1 MITKKEVA
9 EIKRLS
15 FEALIYELLDLVN
28 KHFEEKSSYA
38 LAKFVVLEG
47 LIKDELVK
55 PFEAEDDSTTVG
67 NTKT

>member
-47 LIKDELVK
+47 LIKDELVT

>member
-1 MITKKEVA
+1 MITTKEVT
-9 EIKRLS
+9 ELKRLS
-15 FEALIYELLDLVN
+15 FEALIYELLDLVSQ
-28 KHFEEKSSYA
+28 HFEEKTSYA

-47 LIKDELVK
+47 LIKDELVT